1 MSITGS
7 PAVGGDADV
16 GAGMHTALCRHC
28 IPTRIIVHNDL
39 AYARREDVNPA
50 SCGHVLVIPFRHVL
64 TFFDASMEEQQA
76 LIYLLNEIKKWLD
89 REFAPPRGYK
99 VRFNKL
105 KRTEPPPHM
114 HIDVI
119 PRYR

>member
-1 MSITGS
+1 MDQ
-7 PAVGGDADV
+7 PAMATDK
-16 GAGMHTALCRHC
+16 CRYC
-28 IPTRIIVHNDL
+28 IATRIIVQNDL
-39 AYARREDVNPA
+39 AYARRQDVNPE
-50 SCGHVLVIPFRHVL
+50 SRGHVLVIPFRHEV

-76 LIYLLNEIKKWLD
+76 LIYLLNEVKLWLD

-105 KRTEPPPHM
+105 KRAEQPPHL